1 MTTGASTS
9 TSAPQQE
16 RWHALA
22 PNAALSALGSDPAG
36 LSENEAKQR
45 LARYGANV
53 LVSTPPEAAWRI
65 FVRQFQSVVVVL
77 LVAAMVLAWWTGDPL
92 DALAI
97 AVVLVLN
104 VAIGFTTELRARRAM
119 EALVRLDV
127 PSAIVLRGGTRRS
140 IDARELVPGDVIEL
154 EPGEA
159 VPADARLLTTTELQ
173 TIEAAL
179 TGESTA
185 VVKLAHAKIAADA
198 SLPDRV
204 TMVYKG
210 TTIADGIGRAVVVS
224 TGMTTEVGRIGTLVR
239 GIADEASPLERRMD
253 SLGRQLAV
261 VAIAIGVVVALVD
274 LARGATLG
282 VVLEMGIA
290 VAIAAVPEGL
300 PAVVTTTM
308 AIAMRRMARR
318 HALAR
323 RLPAVEAL
331 GSVTVV
337 CTDKTGTLT
346 AGKQTVTSIWTAS
359 EAAAEN
365 EQLLDRALT
374 IAALANRAS
383 LATTSATDPART
395 NATHG
400 DPTEIALLLA
410 ARDYGVRRDALL
422 SGRPEIGELPFSS
435 ARMLMATIHKVDG
448 RLVAFAKGAP
458 HRLLARCGL
467 VATADGDVALDEHW
481 RHTIEEQ
488 ASEMAAHG
496 LRMLAL
502 ADGAVTGTEDDAIR
516 DLTFVALVGI
526 SDPPA
531 AGVVETVAEL
541 RGAGIRTLMLT
552 GDHRATALAIAR
564 EIGLVSEKDE
574 SLDGR
579 EIDALADDQL
589 TSRVARIGVVSRIS
603 PEGKLRVVAALQR
616 RGDVV
621 AMLGDGINDA
631 AALKKADIGVAMGQR
646 GTDAAK
652 EVAGIVL
659 EDDRFAT
666 ISAAVEQGRVV
677 VANIRKFVFYLFSC
691 NIAEVIALLVA
702 GAVGLP
708 LPMTPLQV
716 LWMNLVTDTFP
727 ALALAIEPAEPD
739 VLQKPPRDPSSPL
752 LSRREIFHAI
762 NYSLLIAAVTLG
774 ALVVSLRLWPA
785 LPARAVTMSFTVL
798 ALAQIFHL
806 GNARSVGPVTSRR
819 RMFSNPYAV
828 GAFVLTIALQ
838 VLAVA
843 FRPLGNVLG
852 TVPLE
857 RVGWLIAFGLAV
869 LPGILGQ
876 LWKLTY
882 ARDA

>member
-1 MTTGASTS
+1 MNVGAGSGST
-9 TSAPQQE
+9 APEQQ
-16 RWHALA
+16 RWHALSA
-22 PNAALSALGSDPAG
+22 AGALSALGSDPDG
-36 LSENEAKQR
+36 LSEEEAQRR
-45 LARYGANV
+45 LARYGANA
-53 LVSTPPEAAWRI
+53 LVSSPPEAAWRI
-65 FVRQFQSVVVVL
+65 FVRQFKSIVIAL
-77 LVAAMVLAWWTGDPL
+77 LVAAMVLAWFTGDPL
-92 DALAI
+92 DTLAI

-104 VAIGFTTELRARRAM
+104 VAIGFITELRARRAM

-127 PSAIVLRGGTRRS
+127 PFALVVRAGTRRQV
-140 IDARELVPGDVIEL
+140 DARELVPGDVIEL
-154 EPGEA
+154 EAGEA
-159 VPADARLLTTTELQ
+159 VPADARLLATTELQ

-185 VVKLAHAKIAADA
+185 VLKHAHARLSADA

-210 TTIADGIGRAVVVS
+210 TTVADGVGRAVVVA
-224 TGMTTEVGRIGTLVR
+224 TAMATEVGRIGTLVR
-239 GIADEASPLERRMD
+239 GIADEPSPLERRMD
-253 SLGRQLAV
+253 ALGRQLAV
-261 VAIAIGVVVALVD
+261 IAIVIGVAVALVD
-274 LARGATLG
+274 LVRGATLG

-308 AIAMRRMARR
+308 AIAMRRMVRR

-346 AGKQTVTSIWTAS
+346 AGTQTVTSIWTPS
-359 EAAAEN
+359 HGTSVDED
-365 EQLLDRALT
+365 LLNRALVVG
-374 IAALANRAS
+374 ALANRAS
-383 LATTSATDPART
+383 AQ
-395 NATHG
+395 HG
-400 DPTEIALLLA
+400 DPTEIALLVA
-410 ARDYGVRRDALL
+410 ARDRGIDRDALL
-422 SGRPEIGELPFSS
+422 RERPEIGEIPFSS
-435 ARMLMATIHKVDG
+435 TRMMMATVHRVDG
-448 RLVAFAKGAP
+448 KLVAFAKGAP
-458 HRLLARCGL
+458 HRLLGRCAR
-467 VATADGDVALDEHW
+467 VATVSGDVPLDTEW
-481 RHTIEEQ
+481 RHTIEHH
-488 ASEMAAHG
+488 ASSMAGGG
-496 LRMLAL
+496 LRILAL
-502 ADGAVTGTEDDAIR
+502 ADGVVTGTDEQALR
-516 DLTFVALVGI
+516 DLTLVGLVGI

-531 AGVVETVAEL
+531 EGVVETIAAL

-564 EIGLVSEKDE
+564 EIGLVSESDE
-574 SLDGR
+574 LLDGR
-579 EIDALADDQL
+579 EIDSLADDPL
-589 TSRVARIGVVSRIS
+589 TARVARVGVVSRIS

-631 AALKKADIGVAMGQR
+631 AALKKADIGVAMGRR

-666 ISAAVEQGRVV
+666 IAAAVEQGRVV

-691 NIAEVIALLVA
+691 NIAEIISLLVA
-702 GAVGLP
+702 GIAGLP

-727 ALALAIEPAEPD
+727 ALALAIEPAEPN
-739 VLQKPPRDPSSPL
+739 VLRNPPRNPRAPL
-752 LSRREIFHAI
+752 LSRREVVHAVM
-762 NYSLLIAAVTLG
+762 YSLLISGVTLG
-774 ALVVSLRLWPA
+774 ALIVALRLWPA
-785 LPARAVTMSFTVL
+785 NPARAVTMSFTVL

-806 GNARSVGPVTSRR
+806 GNARSRGPVTTRR
-819 RMFSNPYAV
+819 RIMANRYAI
-828 GAFVLTIALQ
+828 GAVVLTVTLQ

-843 FRPLGNVLG
+843 FRPLGSVLG

-857 RVGWLIAFGLAV
+857 RTGWLIAFGLSVVPA
-869 LPGILGQ
+869 IAGQ

-882 ARDA
+882 AREA